1 MHKRS
6 NLANAVIL
14 GALGLALGS
23 AGPTQRHVDAPHRR
37 PPGIRR
43 YKPFERVDRTKQ
55 RDQQAKLARRKA
67 MHAND
72 AQLWQRQR
80 AKWG

>member
-1 MHKRS
+1 MKRNKLS
-6 NLANAVIL
+6 MMLAL
-14 GALGLALGS
+14 GALFGAAAPAQG
-23 AGPTQRHVDAPHRR
+23 AVVDAPHRR

-43 YKPFERVDRTKQ
+43 YKAIDRIDRTKQ
-55 RDQQAKLARRKA
+55 HDQNAKLARRKA

-72 AQLWQRQR
+72 AQLWQCQR